1 MDNEKE
7 AIFEDGPREA
17 RIPFLSE
24 VIVLQRDVVSLCSG
38 AREPKVHASK
48 RCYFQRKEAAS
59 ANLGK
64 IGTLI
69 RVLEYT

>member
-7 AIFEDGPREA
+7 AVFEDGPRQA
-17 RIPFLSE
+17 RMPLLLE

-38 AREPKVHASK
+38 AREPEVQASK
-48 RCYFQRKEAAS
+48 RCYFQRKAAAC

-64 IGTLI
+64 IGILI
-69 RVLEYT
+69 